1 MSRLSRLQLVQKC
14 VDELEELQMSQLN
27 TSTFAS
33 ISHVGGGSS
42 SDVDGSRASAMISN
56 AELVKRQIKG
66 MAYHL
71 DFLLYRKKSA
81 SSSSILRNA
90 HECVESL
97 DMHEL
102 SEATLRSLFDPLT
115 PFLWAR
121 MLERYPMNL
130 LLEVPLLAC
139 I

>member
-1 MSRLSRLQLVQKC
+1 MSRLSSPSASTKC

-33 ISHVGGGSS
+33 ISNVGGRYR
-42 SDVDGSRASAMISN
+42 SDVDGSRASAIISN
-56 AELVKRQIKG
+56 AELVKRQIKC

-90 HECVESL
+90 HEMCRVS
-97 DMHEL
+97 
-102 SEATLRSLFDPLT
+102 
-115 PFLWAR
+115 
-121 MLERYPMNL
+121 RY
-130 LLEVPLLAC
+130 A
-139 I
+139 